1 MVDDWELLDE
11 LRVAIGRKPRSPGR
25 HPECLCHCLG
35 RDHRNGERHRARNA
49 IHAGHGQRLSRCSSF
64 FAAWYWQI
72 DGRISAAASPAAW
85 RCSPRMSRCSCQ
97 VSVGDTLPGSG
108 RRLCH
113 TCWRPALRSRK
124 YFSTN
129 SPSRAARGAP
139 QTRQAISPSLVVS
152 GPASPLS
159 LVRPRL

>member
-11 LRVAIGRKPRSPGR
+11 LRVAIGRKPRS
-25 HPECLCHCLG
+25 L
-35 RDHRNGERHRARNA
+35 DD
-49 IHAGHGQRLSRCSSF
+49 ILSACATVLAETIAMASATEQETQSMLATVKSHLDAAVF

-129 SPSRAARGAP
+129 STSRAARGAP

-152 GPASPLS
+152 GPASPLTT
-159 LVRPRL
+159 